1 MTRTLTALPLTVG
14 AIVSAF
20 ALAGCSSLAGTSSS
34 SATGIDPI
42 DQRPSADASVDPD
55 SGAWL
60 VPLTRGGEFETTQNG
75 LTVTIV
81 CDGGGDVDIDANDV
95 VATIVGSCEEIEVDG
110 SNNVVTAEN
119 AEEIDVDGANNE
131 ISALDVIEIEV
142 EGTGNLITTT
152 SAVEIEAEGSGNTV
166 RFGSGSPTIEDE
178 GSNDI
183 SAG

>member
-1 MTRTLTALPLTVG
+1 MRNF
-14 AIVSAF
+14 SERR
-20 ALAGCSSLAGTSSS
+20 
-34 SATGIDPI
+34 
-42 DQRPSADASVDPD
+42 QRPSADASVDPE

-95 VATIVGSCEEIEVDG
+95 VATIVGNCEEIEVDG
-110 SNNVVTAEN
+110 SNNIVSAEN

-131 ISALDVIEIEV
+131 ITAGDVVEIEV
-142 EGTGNLITTT
+142 EGTGNVITTT
-152 SAVEIEAEGSGNTV
+152 SAIEIEAEGSGNTV
-166 RFGSGSPTIEDE
+166 RFGSGSPTIDDE

-183 SAG
+183 SAE

>member
-14 AIVSAF
+14 AIVSAV
-20 ALAGCSSLAGTSSS
+20 ALASCSSLAGTSTS

-55 SGAWL
+55 SGEWL

-81 CDGGGDVDIDANDV
+81 CDGGGDVDIDADEV
-95 VATIVGSCEEIEVDG
+95 VATIVGSCEEIE
-110 SNNVVTAEN
+110 
-119 AEEIDVDGANNE
+119 VDGANNE

-142 EGTGNLITTT
+142 EGTGNVITTT

-166 RFGSGSPTIEDE
+166 RFGSGSPSIEDE

-183 SAG
+183 SAE